1 MTKTDGPIHIGS
13 LDDLKAKGRVLVT
26 SGPVPIAVFYHE
38 GNVRAVD
45 NRCPHMGFPLHR
57 GTIQDGLLT
66 CHWHHARFDL
76 ASGCTFDLWADD
88 VMTYPVKIQEGQIYL
103 QTHGISRDP
112 IAHGRRRLQEG
123 MEQNIRLVIA
133 KAVINLLSAGVN
145 PDEIAR
151 IGGLYGVHHRR
162 AGWHSGLTILTAM
175 ANVADH
181 LQGEERV
188 APFYQGLVHVARD
201 CTGQPPKFAL
211 QPLETREVSLS
222 TLKGWF
228 RNLVEVR
235 DVNGAERCLLTAIQ
249 QGATD
254 GELADILVSAATDH
268 LYVDTGHVIDSIN
281 KAFELL
287 DRIGWEQAD
296 EILSSLIRQL
306 CTAQRGEE
314 VNAWRHPVDLVPILH
329 EAFAEMA
336 AWLEAGKGK
345 VWNRSPN
352 LVDTLLGDDPHA
364 SVNALKDALEGGAR
378 PGHLAQ
384 ALAYAAA
391 LRVARFHIQNEFA
404 DWIAVLHTFTYANAL
419 HQLLKRTES
428 SELLRGVFHG
438 AMRVYLDRFLN
449 VPPARLPS
457 ENGKGTEE
465 ADTVL
470 GAFLP
475 LLDNQQQVDEAGRL
489 VYRYLALGG
498 DAGPLFRTLAEALL
512 REDAEFHSFQV
523 LEAAIRQH
531 GELEGEEERRLVL
544 VAAARYLAAHAPT
557 QREMLQTL
565 YIALR
570 LHRGES
576 VHEAE
581 AETA

>member
-1 MTKTDGPIHIGS
+1 M
-13 LDDLKAKGRVLVT
+13 VT
-26 SGPVPIAVFYHE
+26 SGRVPIVVFYHE
-38 GNVRAVD
+38 GKVRALD

-57 GTIQDGLLT
+57 GTVQDGLLT

-88 VMTYPVKIQEGQIYL
+88 VRTYPVEIHDGQVYL
-103 QTHGISRDP
+103 QTDGITRDP
-112 IAHGRRRLQEG
+112 IAHGKRRLQEG
-123 MEQNIRLVIA
+123 MEQNIRLLIA
-133 KAVINLLSAGVN
+133 KAVINLLSAGVS
-145 PDEIAR
+145 PHEIAR
-151 IGGLYGVHHRR
+151 IGGLYGVHYRR

-181 LQGEERV
+181 LQDQERV
-188 APFYQGLVHVARD
+188 APFYQGLVQVARD
-201 CTGQPPKFAL
+201 CAGQPPKFAL

-235 DVNGAERCLLTAIQ
+235 DVDGAERCLLTAIQ
-249 QGATD
+249 QGARD
-254 GELADILVSAATDH
+254 GELADILVSAATDY
-268 LYVDTGHVIDSIN
+268 LYLDTGHVIDFTN

-287 DRIGWEQAD
+287 DRIGWEHAD
-296 EILSSLIRQL
+296 EILPSLVRQL
-306 CTAQRGEE
+306 CTAQRSEE
-314 VNAWRHPVDLVPILH
+314 LNAWRHPVDLVPILH
-329 EAFAEMA
+329 QAFAEMP
-336 AWLEAGKGK
+336 AWFEAGEGT
-345 VWNRSPN
+345 VWTRSPS
-352 LVDTLLGDDPHA
+352 LVDTLLGDDPQA
-364 SVNALKDALEGGAR
+364 SVNALKDALEKGAR
-378 PGHLAQ
+378 PVQLAQ

-391 LRVARFHIQNEFA
+391 LRVARFHIQNEFV

-419 HQLLKRTES
+419 HQLLKRRES
-428 SELLRGVFHG
+428 SQLLRGVFHG

-457 ENGKGTEE
+457 GDGKGTDE

-475 LLDNQQQVDEAGRL
+475 LLDNQQRVDEAGQL

-498 DAGPLFRTLAEALL
+498 DVEPLFRTLAEALL

-523 LEAAIRQH
+523 LEAAIRQY
-531 GELEGEEERRLVL
+531 GELEAEEERWLVL

-565 YIALR
+565 HIALR
-570 LHRGES
+570 LHRGQS
-576 VHEAE
+576 VHEPE
-581 AETA
+581 AESA

>member
-1 MTKTDGPIHIGS
+1 MTKADGTIHIGS
-13 LDDLKAKGRVLVT
+13 LEDLKEKGRVVVT
-26 SGPVPIAVFYHE
+26 SGPIPIVIFYHE
-38 GNVRAVD
+38 GNVCAVD

-57 GTIQDGLLT
+57 GTVKDGLLT

-88 VMTYPVKIQEGQIYL
+88 VMTYPVEIDDGQVYL
-103 QTHGISRDP
+103 QTDGISRDP
-112 IAHGRRRLQEG
+112 ITHGKRRLQEG

-145 PDEIAR
+145 PNEIAC
-151 IGGLYGVHHRR
+151 IGGLYGVRHRR

-181 LQGEERV
+181 LTGEERV
-188 APFYQGLVHVARD
+188 APFYQGLVQVARD
-201 CTGQPPKFAL
+201 CASQPPKFAL
-211 QPLETREVSLS
+211 QPLQTRELSLS

-235 DVNGAERCLLTAIQ
+235 DVDGAERCLLTATL

-254 GELADILVSAATDH
+254 AELADILVSAATDR
-268 LYVDTGHVIDSIN
+268 LYLDTGHIMDFIN

-287 DRIGWEQAD
+287 DRIGWEHAD
-296 EILSSLIRQL
+296 EILSSLVRGL
-306 CTAQRGEE
+306 CMAQRSEE
-314 VNAWRHPVDLVPILH
+314 LNAWRHPVDLVPILH
-329 EAFAEMA
+329 EAFAEMP
-336 AWLEAGKGK
+336 AWLEAGEGK
-345 VWNRSPN
+345 VWTRSPN
-352 LVDTLLGDDPHA
+352 LVDTLLSDDPQA
-364 SVNALKDALEGGAR
+364 SVNALKDALENGAR
-378 PGHLAQ
+378 PMQLAQ

-391 LRVARFHIQNEFA
+391 LRVARFHIQNEFV
-404 DWIAVLHTFTYANAL
+404 DWIDVLHTFTYSNAL

-428 SELLRGVFHG
+428 CDLLRGVFHG

-457 ENGKGTEE
+457 ANGKSKEK

-470 GAFLP
+470 RAFLP
-475 LLDNQQQVDEAGRL
+475 LLNNQQQVDEAGRL
-489 VYRYLALGG
+489 VYQYLALGG

-512 REDAEFHSFQV
+512 REDGEFHSFQM
-523 LEAAIRQH
+523 LEAAIRQY
-531 GELEGEEERRLVL
+531 GELEGEEEGRLVL

-565 YIALR
+565 HIALR
-570 LHRGES
+570 LHRDES

-581 AETA
+581 TEAD